1 MRSLSAKTTLML
13 LVPVLLVLH
22 GFSYYHVRQIRNSI
36 HYKAT
41 INVPMLPESV
51 MEMAAGEFKGVVA
64 DFLVM
69 EIGAFIDAGSHKSDA
84 DWDRIAFHFSQAMAL
99 DPYFGQTYRLIQAY
113 LPSSGHV
120 EKANELLE
128 IARRHL
134 PWDWYPGF
142 FLGFNY
148 FNDLKDYAKASECL
162 LETSKIKGAPAILAT
177 LGSRLAQ
184 KSGQTLTAIGF
195 LKTMQG
201 NPDYD
206 EEAKKLIAARIQTLE
221 GVLLLERAA
230 EVYQQRF
237 GHPITTLED
246 LIRSGILK
254 KLPVHGEMGTYG
266 YADGK
271 ITY

>member
-1 MRSLSAKTTLML
+1 
-13 LVPVLLVLH
+13 
-22 GFSYYHVRQIRNSI
+22 
-36 HYKAT
+36 
-41 INVPMLPESV
+41 MLPGAV

-69 EIGAFIDAGSHKSDA
+69 EIGAFIDSGRNKSDA
-84 DWDRIAFHFSQAMAL
+84 DWDRAAFHFSQVMAL
-99 DPYFGQTYRLIQAY
+99 DPYFAQTYRLIQAY

-120 EKANELLE
+120 QTANELLE
-128 IARRHL
+128 IARQHL
-134 PWDWYPGF
+134 PWDWYPAF

-148 FNDLKDYAKASECL
+148 FNDLKDYAKASKYL
-162 LETSKIKGAPAILAT
+162 IMASKIKGAPPILAT

-195 LKTMQG
+195 LKTMHG

-221 GVLLLERAA
+221 GVLILERAA
-230 EVYQQRF
+230 EIYHQRF
-237 GHPITTLED
+237 GHSITTLED

-254 KLPVHGEMGTYG
+254 QLPKHGEMGSYG